1 MKAESIDVAKNQALL
16 NLNEYI
22 KKKNYENLLNALELD
37 NTNSSVLFAY
47 LNFLKINDRKP
58 DINFI

>member
-22 KKKNYENLLNALELD
+22 KKKIM
-37 NTNSSVLFAY
+37 
-47 LNFLKINDRKP
+47 KIYSTL
-58 DINFI
+58 